1 MSFHLFPKD
10 AEFRKKWIQ
19 AVRRQNWTPSQYDVL
34 CSDHFASNCFKTTN
48 SRRKLLPTSVPT
60 IFTAFPAHLRPP
72 SPKRRRLLVR
82 QVPEDAATYEEVE
95 SEQTPMDENS
105 SLPCASGRGEF
116 PCTDTRWDHSYSFPL
131 GTGMDSLKQECLRLR
146 DILGD
151 VTHSQSNLRRNW
163 EKSRQKHRQL
173 KDVLDEIKVNKMV
186 SSEGVVVLEQFEGV
200 ALETVREL
208 VSNRKKTAA
217 FPAAVKD
224 FALTLHF
231 YSPRAYDFC
240 RKIFSLPSPSTLR
253 RFTCG
258 IQCLPGFQQ
267 ASFHEL
273 LQHQGDENYAN
284 AALLVDG
291 IHVKETIEFDKHL
304 GQGFGY
310 IDFGGQCELGE
321 TEEKANES
329 VVCML
334 VGYKAYWK
342 LPISYFLCRG
352 MKAGILAGI
361 IRESILQAFEVGVC
375 VRSVTMDGARANVSA
390 FAELGANIL
399 TKNIEDQTVSFPH
412 PHPSCKSEVVA
423 IIDPPHCF
431 KNIRG
436 ALAHFKQLVWPGK
449 GRVRWDLFVM
459 LQNLQETHGLRLG
472 NKLTARHINFHQNK
486 MKVPLAIQTVASD
499 SVGRAL
505 RWLHS
510 EKVPGFDNKDT
521 LATADFVQLHDKV
534 FDILNSR
541 SLAAFGC
548 KKAIKIENFWR
559 AEEVFKEFEALYS
572 SLEDVSGKKII
583 NSLRKTGPMGALGAI
598 KAVKHLVSDM
608 QKGVFPISYLATYK
622 FSQDHLEIWFNA
634 IRLRN
639 GWSYN
644 PTCRQFRF
652 AFRALLVH
660 AGKHVIGSPN
670 ANCVAQDET
679 AVLSVSC
686 SDSSI
691 SYVGQDSQD
700 SEVPMSQDENNNL
713 ATEESHVSNC
723 GVGRNCEICKAAIC
737 YIAGF
742 FTFSVCKQLKCVP
755 CKLALSHSEDDPC
768 LKESLLHFK
777 NYVVTDYSN
786 TKGLA
791 FPSGSLCNLFLHVE
805 KVFRSNQS
813 LVSSKHAIEKFL
825 HKCLTG
831 LDFIVF
837 PALTSHHATD
847 TAIGVDNHYWS
858 LIQLLVKK
866 YLNMRLKKVMKESAY
881 AKKSGNSVH
890 RSRIFQSL

>member
-10 AEFRKKWIQ
+10 TEFRQKWIK
-19 AVRRQNWTPSQYDVL
+19 AVRRENWTPTQYDVL
-34 CSDHFASNCFKTTN
+34 CSVHFTAQCFKTTS
-48 SRRKLLPTSVPT
+48 SRRKLLLTAVPT
-60 IFTAFPAHLRPP
+60 IFPAFPAHLQPP

-82 QVPEDAATYEEVE
+82 QAPEEAAYEEVE
-95 SEQTPMDENS
+95 SEQTAMDS
-105 SLPCASGRGEF
+105 SAPPSASGCGEF
-116 PCTDTRWDHSYSFPL
+116 PCADVRWDHSYSFPL
-131 GTGMDSLKQECLRLR
+131 GTGMGSLRQECFRLR

-163 EKSRQKHRQL
+163 EKARQKHKRL

-200 ALETVREL
+200 ALETVQEL
-208 VSNRKKTAA
+208 VSKRPKTAP
-217 FPAAVKD
+217 FPSAVKD

-253 RFTCG
+253 RYTCG
-258 IQCLPGFQQ
+258 IKCLPGFQQ
-267 ASFHEL
+267 ATFHEL
-273 LQHQGDENYAN
+273 LQHQGDEHYAN

-291 IHVKETIEFDKHL
+291 IHVKEAIEFDKNL

-310 IDFGGQCELGE
+310 IDYGGQCELGE
-321 TEEKANES
+321 SEEKANES

-334 VGYKAYWK
+334 VGYKSYWK
-342 LPISYFLCRG
+342 LPIGYFLCRG

-390 FAELGANIL
+390 FSELGANIL
-399 TKNIEDQTVSFPH
+399 APNIDDQSVTFPH
-412 PHPSCKSEVVA
+412 PHPSCKSKVVA

-436 ALAHFKQLVWPGK
+436 ALAHFKQMVWPGK

-459 LQNLQETHGLRLG
+459 LHDLQATHGLRLG
-472 NKLTARHINFHQNK
+472 NKITARHINFHRNK

-499 SVGRAL
+499 SVGRAF

-548 KKAIKIENFWR
+548 KKAIKVEQFWR

-572 SLEDVSGKKII
+572 SLEDVEGKKII
-583 NSLRKTGPMGALGAI
+583 HTLRKTGPLGALAAI
-598 KAVKHLVSDM
+598 KAVRHLVADM
-608 QKGVFPISYLATYK
+608 HKGVFPISYLATYK

-634 IRLRN
+634 VRLRN

-660 AGKHVIGSPN
+660 AGKHVLGSPN

-686 SDSSI
+686 SDSALG
-691 SYVGQDSQD
+691 YVTQD
-700 SEVPMSQDENNNL
+700 SEEPMPQDENNL
-713 ATEESHVSNC
+713 STEESHVSNC
-723 GVGRNCEICKAAIC
+723 GIGRNCEICKAAIC

-742 FTFSVCKQLKCVP
+742 FTFSVSKLLKCVH
-755 CKLALSHSEDDPC
+755 CRLALSHSEDDPC

-777 NYVVTDYSN
+777 NYIVTDYTN

-791 FPSGSLCNLFLHVE
+791 FPSGSLCKLFLHVE
-805 KVFRSNQS
+805 KVFRSNQK
-813 LVSSKHAIEKFL
+813 LVPSSQAIDKL
-825 HKCLTG
+825 MPKCLTG
-831 LDFIVF
+831 LDFNVF
-837 PALTSHHATD
+837 PTLASHAAD

-866 YLNMRLKKVMKESAY
+866 YLNMRLKKVMKESAF